1 MTTNNSDRVGGGDR
15 AGRVEGVVQAVIMA
29 GIGVMAGAAS
39 FTHMHDWTMHNVPT
53 GTGDWFGWANAVA
66 SELTPTVAVLDMR
79 RRRRAGKPTTYPVV
93 VLVCSVA
100 LSLSAQFACARASV
114 SGWLLA
120 AVPAIAFLAL
130 TKMVL
135 TGGHNPS
142 PTTDPET
149 STQDNSTQDTDTPVP
164 APEAH
169 EETPQVLAP
178 ALVPAPAVSVPAVA
192 VARPAGVVRPVSVNG
207 AAVMSR

>member
-1 MTTNNSDRVGGGDR
+1 MSDSTSKPDR
-15 AGRVEGVVQAVIMA
+15 AGKVEGVVQAVIMA

-39 FTHMHDWTMHNVPT
+39 FTHMHDWTMHNAPT

-66 SELTPTVAVLDMR
+66 SELTPTVAVLDIR
-79 RRRRAGKPTTYPVV
+79 RRRRSGKRITYPTV

-135 TGGHNPS
+135 TGARNPA
-142 PTTDPET
+142 TATDPEP
-149 STQDNSTQDTDTPVP
+149 TPDAP
-164 APEAH
+164 ATTVEAH
-169 EETPQVLAP
+169 EEIPTNPTPTPVP
-178 ALVPAPAVSVPAVA
+178 TSTVPAPVVPV
-192 VARPAGVVRPVSVNG
+192 AGVVRPVDPARPMSING
-207 AAVMSR
+207 VVVTSR

>member
-1 MTTNNSDRVGGGDR
+1 MTNTSDR

-39 FTHMHDWTMHNVPT
+39 FTHMHDWTMHNAPT

-66 SELTPTVAVLDMR
+66 SELTPTVAVLDIR
-79 RRRRAGKPTTYPVV
+79 RRRRAGKAITYPTV

-135 TGGHNPS
+135 TGARNPS
-142 PTTDPET
+142 AATDAEHAQDSSVAGVGTYEEIPAAPT
-149 STQDNSTQDTDTPVP
+149 P
-164 APEAH
+164 AD
-169 EETPQVLAP
+169 
-178 ALVPAPAVSVPAVA
+178 VPAPAVAAPVAA
-192 VARPAGVVRPVSVNG
+192 VARPAGVVRPARVNG
-207 AAVMSR
+207 TAVMPR

>member
-1 MTTNNSDRVGGGDR
+1 MTNASKPDR
-15 AGRVEGVVQAVIMA
+15 AGKVEGVVQAVIMA

-39 FTHMHDWTMHNVPT
+39 FTHMHDWTMHNAPT

-66 SELTPTVAVLDMR
+66 SELTPTVAVLDIR
-79 RRRRAGKPTTYPVV
+79 RRRRAGKAITYPTV

-135 TGGHNPS
+135 TGARNPS
-142 PTTDPET
+142 TATDDEAVQDALVAAAET
-149 STQDNSTQDTDTPVP
+149 
-164 APEAH
+164 H
-169 EETPQVLAP
+169 EETPAAP
-178 ALVPAPAVSVPAVA
+178 ISVGASAPAVPAPAVA

-207 AAVMSR
+207 AAVMPR

>member
-1 MTTNNSDRVGGGDR
+1 MTDNETSR
-15 AGRVEGVVQAVIMA
+15 AGRVEGVVQALIMA

-39 FTHMHDWTMHNVPT
+39 FTHMHDWTMANAPA
-53 GTGDWFGWANAVA
+53 GAGDWFGWANAVA
-66 SELTPTVAVLDMR
+66 SELTPTVAVLDIR
-79 RRRRAGKPTTYPVV
+79 RRRRAGKAITYPTV

-135 TGGHNPS
+135 TGARSPSTATDAEPDQVAPVAAVETHEES
-142 PTTDPET
+142 PT
-149 STQDNSTQDTDTPVP
+149 
-164 APEAH
+164 A
-169 EETPQVLAP
+169 LAP
-178 ALVPAPAVSVPAVA
+178 VVAPAPAIPASTAA
-192 VARPAGVVRPVSVNG
+192 VARPTAVVRPVSVNG
-207 AAVMSR
+207 AAVMPR

>member
-1 MTTNNSDRVGGGDR
+1 
-15 AGRVEGVVQAVIMA
+15 
-29 GIGVMAGAAS
+29 
-39 FTHMHDWTMHNVPT
+39 MHDWTMHNAPA

-66 SELTPTVAVLDMR
+66 SELTPTVAVLDIR
-79 RRRRAGKPTTYPVV
+79 RRRRAGKAITYPTV

-135 TGGHNPS
+135 TGARNPS
-142 PTTDPET
+142 TATDPEP
-149 STQDNSTQDTDTPVP
+149 TPDAP
-164 APEAH
+164 ATAVEAH
-169 EETPQVLAP
+169 EEIPTNPTPTPVP
-178 ALVPAPAVSVPAVA
+178 TSTVPAPVVPA
-192 VARPAGVVRPVSVNG
+192 AGVVRPVDPARPMSING
-207 AAVMSR
+207 VVVTSR

>member
-1 MTTNNSDRVGGGDR
+1 MTNTTTTERAGKPDR

-39 FTHMHDWTMHNVPT
+39 FTHMHDWTMHNAPT

-66 SELTPTVAVLDMR
+66 SELTPTVAVLDIR
-79 RRRRAGKPTTYPVV
+79 RRRRAGKRITYPTV

-135 TGGHNPS
+135 TGARNPS
-142 PTTDPET
+142 PATDAEPE
-149 STQDNSTQDTDTPVP
+149 SDQDSLSP
-164 APEAH
+164 AIETH
-169 EETPQVLAP
+169 EEIRTA
-178 ALVPAPAVSVPAVA
+178 PAPASASTPTISAPVTPAA
-192 VARPAGVVRPVSVNG
+192 AVVRPDGSTRPMSING
-207 AAVMSR
+207 VVVTSR

>member
-1 MTTNNSDRVGGGDR
+1 MTTNRETDR

-39 FTHMHDWTMHNVPT
+39 FTHMHDWTMHNAPT

-66 SELTPTVAVLDMR
+66 SELTPTVAVLDIR
-79 RRRRAGKPTTYPVV
+79 RRRRVGKRTTYPVV

-120 AVPAIAFLAL
+120 AVPAVAFLAL

-135 TGGHNPS
+135 TGGRSPS
-142 PTTDPET
+142 AATVAE
-149 STQDNSTQDTDTPVP
+149 STQDIIVP
-164 APEAH
+164 DAEVH
-169 EETPQVLAP
+169 EETPVTPTP
-178 ALVPAPAVSVPAVA
+178 ALVPTPATPAPAVA
-192 VARPAGVVRPVSVNG
+192 VARPARVNG
-207 AAVMSR
+207 TVVMPR

>member
-1 MTTNNSDRVGGGDR
+1 MTDNTSTANETAKPDR
-15 AGRVEGVVQAVIMA
+15 AGRAEGVVQAVIMA

-39 FTHMHDWTMHNVPT
+39 FTHMHDWTMHNAPT

-66 SELTPTVAVLDMR
+66 SELTPTVAVLDIR
-79 RRRRAGKPTTYPVV
+79 RRRRAGKHIMYPTV

-120 AVPAIAFLAL
+120 AVPAVAFLAL

-135 TGGHNPS
+135 TGARNPS
-142 PTTDPET
+142 PATESEP
-149 STQDNSTQDTDTPVP
+149 SQDTPVA
-164 APEAH
+164 APETH
-169 EETPQVLAP
+169 EEAP
-178 ALVPAPAVSVPAVA
+178 AVPAPATVPTPAIPASVAA
-192 VARPAGVVRPVSVNG
+192 VVRPVGAVRPASVNG
-207 AAVMSR
+207 TVVMPR